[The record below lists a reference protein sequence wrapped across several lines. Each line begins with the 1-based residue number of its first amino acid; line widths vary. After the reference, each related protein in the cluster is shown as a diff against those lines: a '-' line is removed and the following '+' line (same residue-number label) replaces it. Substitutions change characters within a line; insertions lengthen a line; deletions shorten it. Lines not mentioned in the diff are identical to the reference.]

1 MWAMLP
7 ERAGLSI
14 AGTGEVIAVATG
26 TRVERE
32 RKGRCTGTSV
42 GLRSP
47 GIGRKGRFRY
57 TVAMISKAA
66 TVKEYIASLPADR
79 RKAIEKVRAV
89 IIKNLDK
96 GFEEGMGYGMM
107 GWSVPHS
114 IFPAGYHCDP
124 KQPLPFA
131 GLASQKQYMSLY
143 MMGLYMSPNSMT
155 PPPLLSWFTQAWA
168 KSGKKKL
175 DMGKCCIRFKSV
187 DDLPL
192 DVIGEA
198 FRRQPLKQYVEM
210 YEAALA
216 GNKSR
221 PKGKP
226 AAKAKSPPRSAT
238 KAATKKGASAKPG
251 KKAASRK

>member
-1 MWAMLP
+1 
-7 ERAGLSI
+7 
-14 AGTGEVIAVATG
+14 
-26 TRVERE
+26 
-32 RKGRCTGTSV
+32 
-42 GLRSP
+42 
-47 GIGRKGRFRY
+47 
-57 TVAMISKAA
+57 MISKAA
-66 TVKEYIASLPADR
+66 TVKEYLASLPADR
-79 RKAIEKVRAV
+79 RDALEKVRAV
-89 IIKNLDK
+89 ILKNLDK
-96 GFEEGMGYGMM
+96 GFQEGMGYGMM

-114 IFPAGYHCDP
+114 IYPAGYHCDP

-143 MMGLYMSPNSMT
+143 MMGMYMSPDQMKA
-155 PPPLLSWFTQAWA
+155 PPLLAWFKDAWA

-198 FRRQPLKQYVEM
+198 FKRQTLKKYVEY

-216 GNKSR
+216 TNNSR

-226 AAKAKSPPRSAT
+226 AGKSGAVAKKKAPAKT
-238 KAATKKGASAKPG
+238 AAKKKQPSAKPS
-251 KKAASRK
+251 KTK